1 MKPSRVNVTRMAE
14 LSIARPSLLWK
25 HMSTDRRRQ
34 AAESFWRDEN
44 GAAEQAQAVTAIA
57 QHLKFRTKSVAVLPV
72 ARKIQYLIA
81 LPIVPETV
89 ASRLLV
95 SYHFEHQRPIMAA
108 FLDAL
113 GVAHDNGML
122 AEDSVIPEDPD
133 RIRAAA
139 KALAGSFPAEDVS
152 LYLSTLWWQDP
163 SWGVLADLPETAANR
178 TA

>member
-1 MKPSRVNVTRMAE
+1 MAE
-14 LSIARPSLLWK
+14 SSIARPSLLWK
-25 HMSTDRRRQ
+25 HMSPDRRRQ
-34 AAESFWRDEN
+34 AAEAFWSDEN

-57 QHLKFRTKSVAVLPV
+57 QHLKFRTKSVAVLSA
-72 ARKIQYLIA
+72 ARKIQYLLA
-81 LPIVPETV
+81 LPVVPETV

-95 SYHFEHQRPIMAA
+95 SYHFDHQRPIMAA

-122 AEDSVIPEDPD
+122 AEDSAIPEDPD

-139 KALAGSFPAEDVS
+139 KTLAESFPAEDVT

-163 SWGVLADLPETAANR
+163 GWGVLADLSETSANR
-178 TA
+178 IA

>member
-1 MKPSRVNVTRMAE
+1 
-14 LSIARPSLLWK
+14 
-25 HMSTDRRRQ
+25 MSPDRRRQ
-34 AAESFWRDEN
+34 ASEAFWRDES

-57 QHLKFRTKSVAVLPV
+57 QHLKFRTKSVAVLPT
-72 ARKIQYLIA
+72 ARKIQYLLA
-81 LPIVPETV
+81 LPVVPEAV

-108 FLDAL
+108 FLAAL
-113 GVAHDNGML
+113 GVEHDNGML
-122 AEDSVIPEDPD
+122 AEDSVIPEDAD

-139 KALAGSFPAEDVS
+139 RTLAESFPAEDVT

-163 SWGVLADLPETAANR
+163 GWGVLADLPETSANR

>member
-1 MKPSRVNVTRMAE
+1 
-14 LSIARPSLLWK
+14 
-25 HMSTDRRRQ
+25 MSPDRRRQ
-34 AAESFWRDEN
+34 AAEAFWRDEN
-44 GAAEQAQAVTAIA
+44 GSAEQAQAITAIA
-57 QHLKFRTKSVAVLPV
+57 QHLKFRSKSVAVLPA
-72 ARKIQYLIA
+72 ARKIQYLLA
-81 LPIVPETV
+81 LPVVPETV

-95 SYHFEHQRPIMAA
+95 SYHFENQRPIMAA

-122 AEDSVIPEDPD
+122 AEDSIIPEDPD

-139 KALAGSFPAEDVS
+139 KTLAESFSAEDVS

-163 SWGVLADLPETAANR
+163 NWGVLADVPETAANR

>member
-1 MKPSRVNVTRMAE
+1 MAE
-14 LSIARPSLLWK
+14 SSIARPSLLWK
-25 HMSTDRRRQ
+25 HMSPDRRRQ
-34 AAESFWRDEN
+34 AAEAFWSDEN

-57 QHLKFRTKSVAVLPV
+57 QHLKFRTKSVAVLPP
-72 ARKIQYLIA
+72 ARKIQYLLA
-81 LPIVPETV
+81 LPVVPETV

-113 GVAHDNGML
+113 GVAHENGML

-133 RIRAAA
+133 RVRAAA
-139 KALAGSFPAEDVS
+139 KTLAESFPAEDVT

-163 SWGVLADLPETAANR
+163 GWRVLADLPETSANR
-178 TA
+178 IA